1 LLLTKLLAFRVIL
14 LLDILP
20 LCFQSALN
28 EFMLHQS
35 GNFYILVEV
44 EKEATQSTPSLED
57 LLGDKLTAFAPN
69 TTGITYFSYR

>member
-1 LLLTKLLAFRVIL
+1 
-14 LLDILP
+14 
-20 LCFQSALN
+20 
-28 EFMLHQS
+28 MLHQS

-69 TTGITYFSYR
+69 TTGIPYFSYR